1 MNVFNYPILL
11 SSTIVPL
18 VISIILPVV
27 WKILRNVRIL
37 MIISTLSLIYP
48 FTIFTW
54 ILLSGVSK
62 QPILDPI
69 YFSHPLIGKFSMLSD
84 GISTPVA
91 FGIAL
96 VTSFIAIYSVPYM
109 KHRFEEMV
117 HEGITPPSWGI
128 YYMLYTMF
136 SAAMIGTVLSTNL
149 IEFYIFFELTLI
161 PSFLL
166 IAFYGYG
173 ERMRIA
179 IMYLLWTHIGALTL
193 LIGILVY
200 GFNAGTF
207 DIINPETGMFNIGLA
222 ERTLPLGWQP
232 SIFALMTIGLLVK
245 MAVFGVHIWLPYA
258 HAEAPTPLSA
268 LLSPNLI
275 GIGAYAL
282 IRIPYT
288 LFPSIFESASIYL
301 YGWAIL
307 TMIYGGLMALA
318 QDDFKRFLAYSSI
331 SQMGYLLLGISSL
344 TILGITGSLIHYVA
358 HAVGKALLFMSAG
371 VLIATLHGLRSIS
384 KMGGLAI
391 KMPYTASLALI
402 GFMHITGIP
411 PSLGLWSEVFIVLG
425 AIDKALHMGPTALII
440 VVIGLLVAIGLST
453 SYSFI
458 TMKRIFFGEISEKLK
473 EESREGVLSLI
484 IPMVII
490 AAIGI
495 LSFFLANVFIE
506 PTKTMLESLS
516 EHK

>member
-1 MNVFNYPILL
+1 MEMFNYPILL
-11 SSTIVPL
+11 SSAIVPL
-18 VISIILPVV
+18 VV
-27 WKILRNVRIL
+27 
-37 MIISTLSLIYP
+37 SLIFPIIWKSKNSPKLLAFISAISLMYP
-48 FTIFTW
+48 LLIFIW
-54 ILLSGVSK
+54 ILAAKIGN

-69 YFSHPLIGKFSMLSD
+69 YFNHPLIGNFSMLCD
-84 GISTPVA
+84 GISVIVA

-96 VTSFIAIYSVPYM
+96 VTSLVAIYSIPYM
-109 KHRFEEMV
+109 EHRLKEMIEE
-117 HEGITPPSWGI
+117 GLNPPSWGI
-128 YYMLYTMF
+128 YYLLYTMF

-173 ERMRIA
+173 ERIRIA
-179 IMYLLWTHIGALTL
+179 IMYLLWTHIGALML

-207 DIINPETGMFNIGLA
+207 DIINPVTSKFSVGVA
-222 ERTLPLGWQP
+222 ERVLPVGWQFP
-232 SIFALMTIGLLVK
+232 ILILMVLGLLVK

-282 IRIPYT
+282 IRIPYI
-288 LFPSIFESASIYL
+288 LFPSLFESISMYL

-344 TILGITGSLIHYVA
+344 TVLGITGSLVHYVA
-358 HAVGKALLFMSAG
+358 HAVGKAILFMSAG
-371 VLIATLHGLRSIS
+371 VMITMLHGLRSIGR
-384 KMGGLAI
+384 MGGLAI
-391 KMPYTASLALI
+391 RMPYTASLALI

-425 AIDKALHMGPTALII
+425 AIDKAINSGVMMLFIS
-440 VVIGLLVAIGLST
+440 VIGLLVAIGLST
-453 SYSFI
+453 AYSFI
-458 TMKRIFFGEISEKLK
+458 TMKKIFFGEISEKLK
-473 EESREGVLSLI
+473 EEAKEGVVSLI
-484 IPMVII
+484 IPMIII
-490 AAIGI
+490 AAVGI
-495 LSFFLANVFIE
+495 LTFFYASVLIDPV
-506 PTKTMLESLS
+506 KTILELIS
-516 EHK
+516 HQ